1 MLLTDQ
7 QPLSLSSLSDPWQYA
22 LGPAYRVE
30 RELGGGGMSH
40 VFLAD
45 DVALGRRVVIKL
57 LPPELAAGVS
67 AERFRREIQLAAQL
81 QHPGIVPLLTAGA
94 DGDLLWYVMP
104 YVEGESRRTRLPAT
118 SRPRGDRR
126 QRGGGTCR
134 VHWPL
139 CRGGALRRSRAR
151 LLWPPATDA
160 PHSSSSGR
168 LMSAAARHAQGCDS
182 PVRSISS
189 ANPTR

>member
-22 LGPAYRVE
+22 LGPAYCVE

-94 DGDLLWYVMP
+94 DGDLL
-104 YVEGESRRTRLPAT
+104 
-118 SRPRGDRR
+118 
-126 QRGGGTCR
+126 
-134 VHWPL
+134 
-139 CRGGALRRSRAR
+139 
-151 LLWPPATDA
+151 
-160 PHSSSSGR
+160 
-168 LMSAAARHAQGCDS
+168 
-182 PVRSISS
+182 
-189 ANPTR
+189 